1 MVVSGLLGG
10 VSSCCSCSCS
20 SCRWVGIGRAGLQQA
35 ARRRRHVGGER
46 PLARDLDGRLV
57 AVEDGMLVLWVLL
70 GRRLVGVVVLD
81 GPRAGGAG
89 SAGIVDGELRD
100 KVLECYLRL
109 AQGAS
114 WKRIERLTHSR
125 AALEAGD
132 LLGWWSV
139 GAIGAGLSGTLWE
152 RDLRPLWLDAG
163 VLDEME
169 QRLGRDGRGLHDLGQ
184 KVDLGQSAW
193 GEGGGAAGRLCGRLF
208 AHTFSCSAQ
217 GMSLEGSIARN
228 SE

>member
-1 MVVSGLLGG
+1 MLVLLLVMEHGRCGGGGMVVSGLLGG

-114 WKRIERLTHSR
+114 
-125 AALEAGD
+125 
-132 LLGWWSV
+132 
-139 GAIGAGLSGTLWE
+139 LWE

-184 KVDLGQSAW
+184 KVDLLVLSPRDVPRGLHCEEFGVVRRA
-193 GEGGGAAGRLCGRLF
+193 
-208 AHTFSCSAQ
+208 
-217 GMSLEGSIARN
+217 
-228 SE
+228 

>member
-1 MVVSGLLGG
+1 MVLVLLLVMEHGRRGGGGGGGMVVSLLLGG

-81 GPRAGGAG
+81 GPRARGAG
-89 SAGIVDGELRD
+89 SAGIVGGELRD

-114 WKRIERLTHSR
+114 WKRIERVNT
-125 AALEAGD
+125 LESSAGGGRSFGVVVGGRD
-132 LLGWWSV
+132 WRRVVRYLV
-139 GAIGAGLSGTLWE
+139 GARSPPTLAGCRRS
-152 RDLRPLWLDAG
+152 
-163 VLDEME
+163 
-169 QRLGRDGRGLHDLGQ
+169 
-184 KVDLGQSAW
+184 
-193 GEGGGAAGRLCGRLF
+193 
-208 AHTFSCSAQ
+208 
-217 GMSLEGSIARN
+217 
-228 SE
+228 